1 MKKATGSKGK
11 WQVASVMQR
20 FWNAWSYWL
29 FWLSHREQYKERL
42 PMSIKPGQDQ
52 LLFYHMYRKIVSSVP
67 SKERGRENNE
77 RK

>member
-1 MKKATGSKGK
+1 
-11 WQVASVMQR
+11 
-20 FWNAWSYWL
+20 
-29 FWLSHREQYKERL
+29 
-42 PMSIKPGQDQ
+42 MSIKPGQDQ